1 MVIGEDL
8 LLRKRDLLGVL
19 ERVCEGLE
27 LTESQFRLAKG
38 RYEAVG
44 AWLADASSPVLQT
57 LAIYLQGSTAIGTTV
72 KPINGDEHDVDLVA
86 HIAGL
91 GSAFTP
97 ASVKKAIGDRLRASD
112 TTLRCCRRW
121 RGVGDSIMP
130 TNSIWTSRPRSPI
143 QHVAPV
149 ESWSPTRRSRSGV
162 RRIREDTERCSR
174 SAPL

>member
-44 AWLADASSPVLQT
+44 AWLADASSPILRT

-72 KPINGDEHDVDLVA
+72 KPINGDEHDVVL
-86 HIAGL
+86 HL
-91 GSAFTP
+91 THEPRGS
-97 ASVKKAIGDRLRASD
+97 G
-112 TTLRCCRRW
+112 TLKGR
-121 RGVGDSIMP
+121 IL
-130 TNSIWTSRPRSPI
+130 
-143 QHVAPV
+143 Q
-149 ESWSPTRRSRSGV
+149 TRQS
-162 RRIREDTERCSR
+162 E
-174 SAPL
+174 